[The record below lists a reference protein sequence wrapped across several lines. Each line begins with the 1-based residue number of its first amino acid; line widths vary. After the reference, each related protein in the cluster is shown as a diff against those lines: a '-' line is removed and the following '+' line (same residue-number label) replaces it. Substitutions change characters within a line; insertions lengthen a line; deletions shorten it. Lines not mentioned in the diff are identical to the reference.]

1 MEPTAAQ
8 FGHLFSWRSSMD
20 LSHAAAY
27 RYNHNMMEYYTC
39 KSKSIAIR
47 KHRTFNYNSIK
58 IKTNVSLL
66 IGPLTIKKYTQSS
79 VLLKKVSL
87 SFYKILNKPLKI
99 IFVKILNIF

>member
-39 KSKSIAIR
+39 ESELRLKREPRLFSVV
-47 KHRTFNYNSIK
+47 H
-58 IKTNVSLL
+58 SLRCLNL
-66 IGPLTIKKYTQSS
+66 INQQTSCEPKAQTSLPHL
-79 VLLKKVSL
+79 VL
-87 SFYKILNKPLKI
+87 
-99 IFVKILNIF
+99 

>member
-39 KSKSIAIR
+39 KSKSGIAIR
-47 KHRTFNYNSIK
+47 KQSTDSAEIKRVNFNILRSTFFGQN
-58 IKTNVSLL
+58 
-66 IGPLTIKKYTQSS
+66 
-79 VLLKKVSL
+79 
-87 SFYKILNKPLKI
+87 
-99 IFVKILNIF
+99 

>member
-39 KSKSIAIR
+39 KSKSGIAIR
-47 KHRTFNYNSIK
+47 KQSTDTAE
-58 IKTNVSLL
+58 IKTS
-66 IGPLTIKKYTQSS
+66 IS
-79 VLLKKVSL
+79 
-87 SFYKILNKPLKI
+87 
-99 IFVKILNIF
+99 IF

>member
-39 KSKSIAIR
+39 KKSN
-47 KHRTFNYNSIK
+47 K
-58 IKTNVSLL
+58 
-66 IGPLTIKKYTQSS
+66 TIK
-79 VLLKKVSL
+79 
-87 SFYKILNKPLKI
+87 F
-99 IFVKILNIF
+99 